1 MHKKQKNND
10 ESEWSGGKK
19 RQRLSSYQRCIL
31 HTSEV
36 LNIGSFT
43 SFVMCKPSPDK
54 NLEILYN
61 I

>member
-1 MHKKQKNND
+1 MHKKQKTND

-19 RQRLSSYQRCIL
+19 RQRPSSYQRCIL

-36 LNIGSFT
+36 LNISSFT

-54 NLEILYN
+54 NLEILHN